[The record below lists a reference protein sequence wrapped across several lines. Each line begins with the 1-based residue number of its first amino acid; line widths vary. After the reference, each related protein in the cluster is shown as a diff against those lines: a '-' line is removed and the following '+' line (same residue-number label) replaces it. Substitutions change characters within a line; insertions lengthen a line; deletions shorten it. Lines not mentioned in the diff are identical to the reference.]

1 MAKKNKNNDDNKEK
15 SIGSRILAFI
25 LVLLIIFIWL
35 AIFGVLIKLN
45 VGGFGNSILRPLL
58 KDIPVINQILPDV
71 TDEQIA
77 YENDYPY
84 QTLEEAVARIKELEL
99 INESLTSSNTTD
111 ADLISDLQA
120 EVSRLKVFEENQIA
134 FEDRVLDFEKNIV
147 FAEAAPDIEEY
158 KAYYASIN
166 PTNAEEIYRQVIEQL
181 QYSEA
186 IKEKADIYR
195 KMKPENAA
203 EILEIMTADIDLV
216 AQMLLAMKPTESSL
230 ILAEM
235 DPTAAAKITKKMLDL
250 DADNKLV
257 E

>member
-1 MAKKNKNNDDNKEK
+1 MAKKNINNEENKEK
-15 SIGSRILAFI
+15 SIGGRILAFV

-58 KDIPVINQILPDV
+58 KDIPVINQILPEV
-71 TDEQIA
+71 SDEQIA

-84 QTLEEAVARIKELEL
+84 QTLEEAVARIKQLEL
-99 INESLTSSNTTD
+99 INESLSSSNTTD
-111 ADLISDLQA
+111 AGLIGDLQA
-120 EVSRLKVFEENQIA
+120 EVARLKVFEENQIA
-134 FEDRVLDFEKNIV
+134 FQDRVFDFEKNIV
-147 FAEAAPDIEEY
+147 FAEAAPNIEEY
-158 KAYYASIN
+158 KAYYQSIN
-166 PTNAEEIYRQVIEQL
+166 PTNAEEIYRQVIQQL

-195 KMKPENAA
+195 KMKPKNAA

-216 AQMLLAMKPTESSL
+216 AKMLLAMKPAESSL

-235 DPTAAAKITKKMLDL
+235 DPTAAAKITKKMLDM
-250 DADNKLV
+250 DAENRVV